1 MARRKRLAAA
11 GGVTDEGGGALSPF
25 AAMLRRAQ
33 AADGVTSSWSRFGR
47 GSRKLRPH
55 EFTFILRNLATLV
68 GNGVPLPRALATLAQ
83 EDTLARHREV
93 LDALRRKVETG
104 APLSTALLDVPG
116 VCDRLTASQIRIGER
131 AGALA
136 EALSQLAQR
145 REKSREIRSQIIK
158 KIAYPAM
165 LVVLGSGLIAFLLLY
180 VVPVFEQT
188 YAEAHVPL
196 PFVTQVLIWA
206 GALARQYFLAALGVG
221 ALGVLVLVQVRRNE
235 SIAAPMDQM
244 LLRMPMFGRWFRD
257 IAVLQLMDA
266 LNTLMTS
273 GFTLAEALRQ
283 TAESADNRAMRRGVR
298 SLVTAVER
306 GERFSREIERHPDL
320 FPPIV
325 NQLVVVGESTGQ
337 LAKATTDIC
346 EHLRRE
352 IDRKTTLMVGALE
365 PILTISLASAIAVI
379 LLAIYLPMF
388 DMVNAVAN

>member
-1 MARRKRLAAA
+1 MARRKRLAAVGGSTAEGDGALASFASVLRRRPKAEASA
-11 GGVTDEGGGALSPF
+11 GGWPRLTSGAKTL
-25 AAMLRRAQ
+25 
-33 AADGVTSSWSRFGR
+33 
-47 GSRKLRPH
+47 KPH

-83 EDTLARHREV
+83 EDALARHREV

-104 APLSTALLDVPG
+104 APLSSALLEVPG

-136 EALSQLAQR
+136 EALAHLAER
-145 REKSREIRSQIIK
+145 REKSRELRSQIIK
-158 KIAYPAM
+158 KIAYPGM
-165 LVVLGSGLIAFLLLY
+165 LVVLGSGLITFLLLY

-188 YAEAHVPL
+188 YAEARVPL
-196 PFVTQVLIWA
+196 PFVTQMLIGV
-206 GALARQYFLAALGVG
+206 GAIAQEYFLAALAFAAG
-221 ALGVLVLVQVRRNE
+221 GVLVLAQIRRNE
-235 SIAAPMDQM
+235 SIAARMDQL
-244 LLRMPMFGRWFRD
+244 LLRLPMIGRWLRD
-257 IAVLQLMDA
+257 IAVLQQMDA
-266 LNTLMTS
+266 LNTLMTA
-273 GFTLAEALRQ
+273 GFTLPEALRQ
-283 TAESADNRAMRRGVR
+283 TAESIDNRAMRRGVR
-298 SLVTAVER
+298 SLVAAVER
-306 GERFSREIERHPDL
+306 GERFSREIERLHEL

-337 LAKATTDIC
+337 LTKATSDIC

-365 PILTISLASAIAVI
+365 PLLTISLAAAIAVI

>member
-11 GGVTDEGGGALSPF
+11 GGATDEGVGAFSFF
-25 AAMLRRAQ
+25 AAMPRRGLDAES
-33 AADGVTSSWSRFGR
+33 AASGWPHLGR
-47 GSRKLRPH
+47 GGETLKPH

-83 EDTLARHREV
+83 EDALARRREV
-93 LDALRRKVETG
+93 LDSLRRKVETG
-104 APLSTALLDVPG
+104 APLSSALLEAPG
-116 VCDRLTASQIRIGER
+116 ICDRLTASQIRIGER

-136 EALSQLAQR
+136 EALAQLAQR
-145 REKSREIRSQIIK
+145 REKSRELRSQIVK

-165 LVVLGSGLIAFLLLY
+165 LVVLGSGLITFLLLY

-188 YAEAHVPL
+188 YAEARVPL
-196 PFVTQVLIWA
+196 PFVTQALIWI
-206 GALARQYFLAALGVG
+206 GALARQYFLAALGVAAVG
-221 ALGVLVLVQVRRNE
+221 ALVLAQVRRNE
-235 SIAAPMDQM
+235 AIAAPMDQV
-244 LLRMPMFGRWFRD
+244 LLRTPMLGRWLRD

-266 LNTLMTS
+266 LNTLMTA

-283 TAESADNRAMRRGVR
+283 TAESIDNRAMRRGVR

-306 GERFSREIERHPDL
+306 GERFSREIERRRDL

-325 NQLVVVGESTGQ
+325 NQLVIVGESTGQ
-337 LAKATTDIC
+337 LTKATSDIC

-365 PILTISLASAIAVI
+365 PTLTISLAAAIAVI